1 MSAYVLP
8 LPPATAVP
16 VAGSGL
22 LFPVRRVYCVGRN
35 YAAHAR
41 EMGFSDRE
49 PPFFFC
55 KPTDAIVPVREG
67 TTTEIPYPAR
77 TTDFQHEIELVVA
90 IGRHGSGIPVRD
102 ALDHVFGYAVGL
114 DMTRRDLQIRM
125 REQGRPWE
133 IGKSFDGSALLGELR
148 PAATIGHPE
157 RGRIRLDVD
166 GRTRQDSDIDQLIW
180 NAAETIAHLSG
191 WFELH
196 PGDLIYTGT
205 PAGVGPVQA
214 GQTMIGAIEG
224 LGELR
229 VHVGVGPQNAATGQ
243 AAVSSERG

>member
-1 MSAYVLP
+1 MNAYVLP
-8 LPPATAVP
+8 PPPTIAVH
-16 VAGSGL
+16 VAGNGA

-55 KPTDAIVPVREG
+55 KPADAIVAVREG
-67 TTTEIPYPAR
+67 TTAEIPYPAR
-77 TTDFQHEIELVVA
+77 TADFQHEIELVVA
-90 IGRHGSGIPVRD
+90 IGRRGSDIPAGD

-133 IGKSFDGSALLGELR
+133 IGKSFDGSALLGEIR
-148 PAATIGHPE
+148 PADVIGHPAQA
-157 RGRIRLDVD
+157 RIRVDVN
-166 GRTRQDSDIDQLIW
+166 GQNRQDSDIDQLIW
-180 NAAETIAHLSG
+180 NVAETIAHLSG

-205 PAGVGPVQA
+205 PAGVGPVHP
-214 GQTMIGAIEG
+214 GQTMTGRVEG

-229 VHVGVGPQNAATGQ
+229 VRIG
-243 AAVSSERG
+243 